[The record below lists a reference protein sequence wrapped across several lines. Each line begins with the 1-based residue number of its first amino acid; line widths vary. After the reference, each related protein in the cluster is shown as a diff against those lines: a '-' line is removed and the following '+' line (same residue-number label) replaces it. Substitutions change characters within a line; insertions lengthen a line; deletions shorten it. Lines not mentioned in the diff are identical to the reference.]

1 MGKAKKGGKRL
12 TKKELVQKLADLF
25 QLNPKDKFPLK
36 VIFRKLDLD
45 RYYAVPIK

>member
-25 QLNPKDKFPLK
+25 QMHPKNKYTLTAICRTCD
-36 VIFRKLDLD
+36 
-45 RYYAVPIK
+45 